1 MYVILVFLP
10 LLGAISAGFFGR
22 FVGRQGAAF
31 ITSFCLFLT
40 FFLSC
45 FAFYEVA
52 LAGSPCYIE
61 LLTWIDSELFYAS
74 WGFMFDSLTVVM
86 LLVVTFVSFFVHVY
100 STEYMSGDPHLPR
113 FMSYLSFFTF
123 FMLILV
129 TADNFVQLF
138 VGWEGVGL
146 CSYLLINFWF
156 SRLQANKA
164 AIKAMIVNRVGDVG
178 LALGIFGIFVV
189 FKSVD
194 YSTVFALSSNVAHET
209 FLFLNFE
216 VSKLDII
223 CILLFIGAVG
233 KSAQLGL
240 HTWLPDAMEGP
251 TPVSALIHAATMV
264 TAGVFM
270 VARCSPLIEFAPLAL
285 TIITI
290 VGAMTAFFAATT
302 GLLQND
308 LK

>member
-61 LLTWIDSELFYAS
+61 LFTWIDSELFYAS

-216 VSKLDII
+216 VK
-223 CILLFIGAVG
+223 IL
-233 KSAQLGL
+233 
-240 HTWLPDAMEGP
+240 
-251 TPVSALIHAATMV
+251 
-264 TAGVFM
+264 
-270 VARCSPLIEFAPLAL
+270 
-285 TIITI
+285 
-290 VGAMTAFFAATT
+290 
-302 GLLQND
+302 N
-308 LK
+308 